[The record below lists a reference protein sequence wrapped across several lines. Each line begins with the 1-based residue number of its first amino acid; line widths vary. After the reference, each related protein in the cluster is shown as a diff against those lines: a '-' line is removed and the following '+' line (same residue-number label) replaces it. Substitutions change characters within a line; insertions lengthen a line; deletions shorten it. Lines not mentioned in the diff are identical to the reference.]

1 MEVTALCVTLLMTVL
16 LLLVTQVDSSYSQ
29 TADEAFPQVVPNRQ
43 QHFEYQSV
51 VVSCEGLDGQT
62 GWRVMKKIGGVVKTC
77 APSWSTSTGPCQIK
91 HAIPA
96 VDNGEYWCE
105 LGGGRKTN
113 SVNFT
118 ATGVSVILDSPVL
131 PVMEGDTVT
140 LRCRQKQ
147 TSSSILTAE
156 FFKDGHFMESSS
168 AAEMTIHSVS
178 TSNEGLYKCSISGA
192 GESPESWLAVR
203 AAREE
208 EPRPSP
214 QPSSHHA
221 PQLSLLLCIVLSV
234 LALLLLVGLLRFRKH
249 QSATRG
255 TTTSPSS
262 CQSSSSTQ
270 ADTPTM

>member
-1 MEVTALCVTLLMTVL
+1 MEVPALCVRL
-16 LLLVTQVDSSYSQ
+16 Y
-29 TADEAFPQVVPNRQ
+29 EAFPQVVPNRQ
-43 QHFEYQSV
+43 QHFEYESV
-51 VVSCEGLDGQT
+51 VVSCEGLDGLT
-62 GWRVMKKIGGVVKTC
+62 GWRVMKKIGGVIKTC

-91 HAIPA
+91 HAIPE
-96 VDNGEYWCE
+96 VDSGEYWCE

-113 SVNFT
+113 SVNIT

-131 PVMEGDTVT
+131 PVMEGDAVT

-147 TSSSILTAE
+147 TSSSNLTAE

-192 GESPESWLAVR
+192 GGSPESWLLVR
-203 AAREE
+203 AREDD

-214 QPSSHHA
+214 QPSSHHT
-221 PQLSLLLCIVLSV
+221 PQLSLLLYIGLSV

-249 QSATRG
+249 QSAIRG
-255 TTTSPSS
+255 Y
-262 CQSSSSTQ
+262 
-270 ADTPTM
+270 